1 MFAMNSLKWSCLF
14 KLPLII
20 LYDDFRDINDS
31 FKEAP
36 KQSKTP
42 INKIFVMRI
51 LLVSLLTLPFFAS
64 AQINRSANEV
74 ARESIQEYISQKLF
88 KNQAYTAGQYGD
100 LQSQLDR
107 ESHVAWSITHQFE
120 IMDSQY
126 VSNKRIPVR
135 TAYNFSFYL
144 DKKLKVIKAEG
155 YHREWS
161 SICWFGNHS
170 NVQFWQSFLPSFS
183 LSNHFFCILKTY
195 FDLHFHNARYL
206 RLLTTLWDY
215 YFFWLSLFH
224 CAPSHRILPEFGR
237 GLCLLPMSVYNMSW

>member
-1 MFAMNSLKWSCLF
+1 M
-14 KLPLII
+14 PLII

-31 FKEAP
+31 FKKAP

-51 LLVSLLTLPFFAS
+51 LLVSLLTLPFFAG

-126 VSNKRIPVR
+126 VSDKRILVR

-155 YHREWS
+155 YHRE
-161 SICWFGNHS
+161 
-170 NVQFWQSFLPSFS
+170 
-183 LSNHFFCILKTY
+183 
-195 FDLHFHNARYL
+195 
-206 RLLTTLWDY
+206 
-215 YFFWLSLFH
+215 
-224 CAPSHRILPEFGR
+224 
-237 GLCLLPMSVYNMSW
+237 